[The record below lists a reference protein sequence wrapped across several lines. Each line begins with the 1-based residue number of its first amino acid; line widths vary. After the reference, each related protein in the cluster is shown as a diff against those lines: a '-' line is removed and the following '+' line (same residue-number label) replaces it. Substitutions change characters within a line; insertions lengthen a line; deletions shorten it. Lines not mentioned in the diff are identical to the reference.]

1 MEGPLSKALF
11 QWFIDARTSLKP
23 RLPKSLFLLKFKKFY
38 EHPDT
43 PEEEKLQ
50 SSNQWAKGWELEY
63 GILLQK
69 PNKWHSISKED
80 CIILVQDYLKNI
92 WSLRHYFIKT
102 FDVDPPI
109 INGDQISLHR
119 NESSGQATLSFKN
132 K

>member
-50 SSNQWAKGWELEY
+50 SSNQWATGWELENRP
-63 GILLQK
+63 K
-69 PNKWHSISKED
+69 MATNKN
-80 CIILVQDYLKNI
+80 CYKNQ
-92 WSLRHYFIKT
+92 
-102 FDVDPPI
+102 
-109 INGDQISLHR
+109 INGIQFLKKTALFECKI
-119 NESSGQATLSFKN
+119 T
-132 K
+132 